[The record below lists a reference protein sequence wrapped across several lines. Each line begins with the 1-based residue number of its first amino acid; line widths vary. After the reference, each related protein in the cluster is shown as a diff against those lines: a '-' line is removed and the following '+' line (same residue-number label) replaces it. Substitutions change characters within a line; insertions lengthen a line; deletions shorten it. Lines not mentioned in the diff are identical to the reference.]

1 MEENSTKITD
11 EQMAAFLEGN
21 LSTEE
26 MEMMLCALCDSPEL
40 RSVLSIAERVD
51 EDLEENTQLY
61 SILPISRMAAKSKG
75 HLCDLQCEEW
85 ILAKRGMA
93 ADHASL
99 SEQALQNRWLR
110 DKGTPLHHMG
120 RLLEAN
126 GLQVSRRYDATLD
139 DIKDALKTKSDI
151 IVVVDNAV
159 LVGKGMRE
167 DDFHAVTVISTSDA
181 TIRIFDPAVGTP
193 YEECMASHF
202 MKAWK
207 VSSNYMVVVNA
218 SDFTYD
224 PTPINVDNVSY
235 PDDLI
240 DLREAIA
247 ENTQEV
253 WASARMADGW
263 SYGPVRD
270 DKRKEHPD
278 LVPYSRL
285 SEGEKE
291 YNRMLAD
298 TTIKIV
304 RKFGFDLVKSR
315 DTETYHIL
323 MHRLLHS
330 DQEYRCSQC
339 GTVVFKANKYCA
351 ECGRRLDETDFL

>member
-1 MEENSTKITD
+1 MKITD

-21 LSTEE
+21 LSAEE
-26 MEMMLCALCDSPEL
+26 LRLMLGSLSDIPEL
-40 RSVLSIAERVD
+40 RSVLSISDRVD

-85 ILAKRGMA
+85 ILAKRGMV

-99 SEQALQNRWLR
+99 SDQALQNRWLR

-120 RLLEAN
+120 KLLEAK
-126 GLQVSRRYDATLD
+126 GLQVTRRYDATLD
-139 DIKDALKTKSDI
+139 DIKDALEMKSDI
-151 IVVVDNAV
+151 IVVVDYAV
-159 LVGKGMRE
+159 LVGKGMKE

-181 TIRIFDPAVGTP
+181 VVRIFDPATGTP
-193 YEECMASHF
+193 YEECLASHF
-202 MKAWK
+202 MEAWN

-218 SDFTYD
+218 SDSTYA
-224 PTPINVDNVSY
+224 PTPINVENVSY

-253 WASARMADGW
+253 WASARMAEGW

-323 MHRLLHS
+323 MHRLQHS

-351 ECGRRLDETDFL
+351 ECGRRLDENDFL

>member
-1 MEENSTKITD
+1 
-11 EQMAAFLEGN
+11 MAAFLEGN
-21 LSTEE
+21 LSAEE
-26 MEMMLCALCDSPEL
+26 MELVLGTLCGNPEL
-40 RSVLSIAERVD
+40 RSVLSVAERVD
-51 EDLEENTQLY
+51 EDLEENTQQY

-85 ILAKRGMA
+85 ILAKRGIT
-93 ADHASL
+93 ADHVSL
-99 SEQALQNRWLR
+99 SEQALQNKWLR

-120 RLLEAN
+120 RLLEAK
-126 GLQVSRRYDATLD
+126 GLQVTRRYDATLE
-139 DIKDALKTKSDI
+139 DIKDALEMKSDI
-151 IVVVDNAV
+151 IVVVDHAV
-159 LVGKGMRE
+159 LIGKGMRE
-167 DDFHAVTVISTSDA
+167 DDFHAVTILSTSDA
-181 TIRIFDPAVGTP
+181 MIRIFDPAIGTP
-193 YEECMASHF
+193 YEDCMASHF
-202 MKAWK
+202 MNAWK
-207 VSSNYMVVVNA
+207 VSSNYMVVANA
-218 SDFTYD
+218 LDCAYD
-224 PTPINVDNVSY
+224 PSPINVDNVSY

-304 RKFGFDLVKSR
+304 KKFGFDLVKSR

-323 MHRLLHS
+323 MHRLQHS

-339 GTVVFKANKYCA
+339 GMVVFKANKYCS
-351 ECGRRLDETDFL
+351 ECGRRLDEDDFL